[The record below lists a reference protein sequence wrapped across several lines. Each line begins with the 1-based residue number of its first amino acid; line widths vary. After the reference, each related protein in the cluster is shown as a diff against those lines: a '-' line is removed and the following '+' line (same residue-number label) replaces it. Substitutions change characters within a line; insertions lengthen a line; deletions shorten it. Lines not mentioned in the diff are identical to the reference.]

1 MARTVIK
8 NARIV
13 TPDGLIENAAIAFEG
28 EKITEIGYFDIPE
41 SSDCKV
47 IDAEDGYVVAGFIET
62 HVHGGGGYDFM
73 DGSLEAFCEIVNNH
87 ALHGTTAILPT
98 TIACSEEEMFSLFDV
113 YRQAQS
119 RGLKASLLGIHLEGP
134 FISMAMKGAQPD
146 DQVRCPTKREIDKIV
161 DGAGDIIARCSMAPE
176 IEGIEYAAKKLL
188 SAGIGLSVA
197 HSDAV
202 AEDIY
207 RAYDMGFDHITH
219 FYCNTPTVR
228 KIGQVRYAGVVEAAY
243 MLDGMSVDLIGDGK
257 HIPREL
263 MRMVLKLKGAD
274 KVALITDAMRAAGTD
289 VTESYLGKERP
300 EARVIIEDGVAKLPD
315 RSFFAGSIA
324 TSEIA
329 FRTAVGD
336 FGIDVCDVSKMMS
349 AVPARLCGVSGR
361 KGELRRG
368 YDADIVIVDKSLKVR
383 NVWTNGNK
391 IK

>member
-1 MARTVIK
+1 M
-8 NARIV
+8 
-13 TPDGLIENAAIAFEG
+13 
-28 EKITEIGYFDIPE
+28 
-41 SSDCKV
+41 
-47 IDAEDGYVVAGFIET
+47 
-62 HVHGGGGYDFM
+62 
-73 DGSLEAFCEIVNNH
+73 
-87 ALHGTTAILPT
+87 
-98 TIACSEEEMFSLFDV
+98 
-113 YRQAQS
+113 
-119 RGLKASLLGIHLEGP
+119 
-134 FISMAMKGAQPD
+134 
-146 DQVRCPTKREIDKIV
+146 
-161 DGAGDIIARCSMAPE
+161 
-176 IEGIEYAAKKLL
+176 